1 MPSQIPE
8 CFKEIVETLRSMP
21 TPEQVKRQ
29 QALDIIEAYAP
40 PQRSKP
46 NANPDHF

>member
-1 MPSQIPE
+1 MPSKIPD
-8 CFKEIVETLRSMP
+8 CFNEIVERLRSMP

-40 PQRSKP
+40 PARRKP
-46 NANPDHF
+46 KC